1 MAANTEEG
9 ELTFDDGQKAYT
21 KTWKPSTEPAA
32 IILFVHGFSDHIN
45 NYDDF
50 FPLLTEQNILV
61 HAFDQRGWG
70 RSVQKK
76 SDKGLTGPTSQ
87 VLRDISTFISAHLPS
102 AKPVFLMGHSMGG
115 QEVLQFASKGP
126 ADIRKQITGYIL
138 SAPFIALHPSS
149 VPNRLTVIVGRLAGK
164 VLPKWQLVQK
174 LDPKFLTRDQKVA
187 QGYVD
192 DELVHDTGTLEG
204 LAGMLER
211 AEELDTGKVE
221 VQDGDSVRI
230 WCGHGNGD
238 RVTSHEASKRFM
250 DRCKVKDKEFKTYEG
265 WYHCLHAEPGGD
277 KETFADD
284 IAKWVLFRAEPEN
297 DASKQTKSKL

>member
-1 MAANTEEG
+1 
-9 ELTFDDGQKAYT
+9 
-21 KTWKPSTEPAA
+21 
-32 IILFVHGFSDHIN
+32 
-45 NYDDF
+45 
-50 FPLLTEQNILV
+50 
-61 HAFDQRGWG
+61 
-70 RSVQKK
+70 
-76 SDKGLTGPTSQ
+76 
-87 VLRDISTFISAHLPS
+87 
-102 AKPVFLMGHSMGG
+102 MGHSMGG

-265 WYHCLHAEPGGD
+265 WYHCC
-277 KETFADD
+277 KFASRCSFGEHTLTKKQYTPSQGVTRRLLLMILQNGFFSGLNRRMMRLSRRKANYDTS
-284 IAKWVLFRAEPEN
+284 RAEMY
-297 DASKQTKSKL
+297 TKLRVRHCPLSVPHLSPHTEEPTTDDSITDLGPAYHCPVVFGFAVCLDMVCVLCFCIG